1 MMLRRLAVRA
11 ARSCP
16 HRIGTLVP
24 RTAHQSL
31 HSNAACK
38 ASRVGGILRRTHVCG
53 HLSDVRTF
61 SVMPEGDLRKRVEA
75 INEKF
80 VEAREE
86 IEYALEE
93 EGTVYF
99 EEEVTMAREIA
110 DDALKMWR
118 ELIDDLP
125 DDAQRTELQ
134 RSMGMKM
141 EQLKAESQLLFDRLV
156 EH

>member
-1 MMLRRLAVRA
+1 MRRLAAQV
-11 ARSCP
+11 ARSCLQ
-16 HRIGTLVP
+16 HVAVSVS
-24 RTAHQSL
+24 RTARRSL
-31 HSNAACK
+31 HTNIVYRAV
-38 ASRVGGILRRTHVCG
+38 RVEGNVPHVRVCG
-53 HLSDVRTF
+53 NLPVVRAF

>member
-1 MMLRRLAVRA
+1 MPRVRVYGHLPLVRA
-11 ARSCP
+11 
-16 HRIGTLVP
+16 
-24 RTAHQSL
+24 
-31 HSNAACK
+31 
-38 ASRVGGILRRTHVCG
+38 
-53 HLSDVRTF
+53 F
-61 SVMPEGDLRKRVEA
+61 SVMPEDDLRKRVEA

-118 ELIDDLP
+118 ELIADLS